1 MHTSVRVASRRPV
14 SKKSQGGWCP
24 VGRGWQNSVAAHLS
38 DEKRPMTRSLL
49 IEHAT
54 PAPVRYWRSLVLLVT
69 HSAHMGFRTL
79 PCALRIA
86 RCAYGLSVARHSRVP
101 PQSRKTSDPAEGAG
115 ELISSN
121 GGRWA
126 GRRQG
131 LDDAAGGCRSSIFF
145 RRVRAPTCALARHVF
160 RGEFHPRAASSGGVL
175 MPRGSCSGRRP
186 EGPSAWGLLMGR
198 RPRSGS
204 LFWLLSG

>member
-1 MHTSVRVASRRPV
+1 MHTSVRVASRRLT
-14 SKKSQGGWCP
+14 SKKIS
-24 VGRGWQNSVAAHLS
+24 GRSVPRGAGLAEFSSGALKRR
-38 DEKRPMTRSLL
+38 KRPMTRSLL

-69 HSAHMGFRTL
+69 HSTHMGFRTL

-86 RCAYGLSVARHSRVP
+86 RCAYGQSVARHSRVP

-115 ELISSN
+115 ELISNN

-131 LDDAAGGCRSSIFF
+131 LDDAAGGCRSGHCRDSTG
-145 RRVRAPTCALARHVF
+145 ADART
-160 RGEFHPRAASSGGVL
+160 RAARFSG
-175 MPRGSCSGRRP
+175 
-186 EGPSAWGLLMGR
+186 
-198 RPRSGS
+198 
-204 LFWLLSG
+204 

>member
-1 MHTSVRVASRRPV
+1 MVRIAGRNTIRKHGRPHRLGGVDGVVSRTRALACTPL
-14 SKKSQGGWCP
+14 SAWHRDDRHPKKSQGGRCP
-24 VGRGWQNSVAAHLS
+24 LGRGWQNSVAAHLS

-54 PAPVRYWRSLVLLVT
+54 PAPVRYWRSLVLPVT
-69 HSAHMGFRTL
+69 HSTRMGFRTL
-79 PCALRIA
+79 PCALRVA
-86 RCAYGLSVARHSRVP
+86 RCAYGQSVARHSRVP

-131 LDDAAGGCRSSIFF
+131 LDDAAGGCRSGLFSEGYG
-145 RRVRAPTCALARHVF
+145 RVRAHS
-160 RGEFHPRAASSGGVL
+160 RGTFFGVSFTRVPRPLVV
-175 MPRGSCSGRRP
+175 C
-186 EGPSAWGLLMGR
+186 
-198 RPRSGS
+198 
-204 LFWLLSG
+204 

>member
-1 MHTSVRVASRRPV
+1 MHTSVRVASRRLT
-14 SKKSQGGWCP
+14 SKKIS
-24 VGRGWQNSVAAHLS
+24 GRSVPRGAGLAEFSSGALKRR
-38 DEKRPMTRSLL
+38 KRPMTRSLL

-69 HSAHMGFRTL
+69 HSTHMGFRTL

-86 RCAYGLSVARHSRVP
+86 RCAYGQSVARHSRVP
-101 PQSRKTSDPAEGAG
+101 PQSRKTSDPAEGVG

-131 LDDAAGGCRSSIFF
+131 LDDTAGGCRSGLFSEGYGRGRAHSRGTFF
-145 RRVRAPTCALARHVF
+145 GVSFTRV
-160 RGEFHPRAASSGGVL
+160 PR
-175 MPRGSCSGRRP
+175 P
-186 EGPSAWGLLMGR
+186 LLVC
-198 RPRSGS
+198 
-204 LFWLLSG
+204 